1 VLNLPGSVR
10 IFVAR
15 EPTDM
20 RKGFDGLAA
29 LVRRQ
34 NADVFSGHL
43 FAFISKRRDRI
54 KILVW
59 DNGGFVL
66 YYKRLEKSRFQ
77 LPHCA
82 RDAPCA
88 QLDGAQLSML
98 LDGIDVS
105 KVRRPTKWLPPIL
118 STKGIDMDDR
128 L

>member
-1 VLNLPGSVR
+1 MLNLPSSVR

-34 NADVFSGHL
+34 GGDVFSGHL

-54 KILVW
+54 KILAW
-59 DNGGFVL
+59 ESDGLVL

-77 LPHCA
+77 LP
-82 RDAPCA
+82 RFEQDAQSVQLDSA
-88 QLDGAQLSML
+88 QLAML
-98 LDGIDVS
+98 LDGIDISV
-105 KVRRPTKWLPPIL
+105 VRRPAKWTPPNL
-118 STKGIDMDDR
+118 AQ
-128 L
+128 

>member
-1 VLNLPGSVR
+1 MLSLPSSVR
-10 IFVAR
+10 IFLAR

-34 NADVFSGHL
+34 GGEVFSGHL

-54 KILVW
+54 KILCW

-66 YYKRLEKSRFQ
+66 YYKRLEKSRFPLPRWGQDTEGVQ
-77 LPHCA
+77 L
-82 RDAPCA
+82 DSA
-88 QLDGAQLSML
+88 QLAML

-105 KVRRPTKWLPPIL
+105 VVRRPTKWSPPNL
-118 STKGIDMDDR
+118 
-128 L
+128 

>member
-1 VLNLPGSVR
+1 
-10 IFVAR
+10 
-15 EPTDM
+15 M

-34 NADVFSGHL
+34 GAEVFSGHL

-66 YYKRLEKSRFQ
+66 YYKRLEKGRFRMPRCTEEEASVR
-77 LPHCA
+77 L
-82 RDAPCA
+82 DSA
-88 QLDGAQLSML
+88 QLAML

-105 KVRRPTKWLPPIL
+105 MVRRPEKWSPPNFE
-118 STKGIDMDDR
+118 
-128 L
+128 

>member
-1 VLNLPGSVR
+1 MLSLPSSVR
-10 IFVAR
+10 IFLAR

-34 NADVFSGHL
+34 GGEVFSGHL

-59 DNGGFVL
+59 DDGGFVL

-77 LPHCA
+77 PPRCRDDAHCVQL
-82 RDAPCA
+82 DSA
-88 QLDGAQLSML
+88 QLAML
-98 LDGIDVS
+98 LDGIDLRG
-105 KVRRPTKWLPPIL
+105 VRRPAKWSPPNFERR
-118 STKGIDMDDR
+118 GIDIDDR

>member
-1 VLNLPGSVR
+1 MLSLPSSVR
-10 IFVAR
+10 IFLAR

-34 NADVFSGHL
+34 GGEVFSGHL
-43 FAFISKRRDRI
+43 FAFVSKRRDRI

-77 LPHCA
+77 LPRCGPDAHCVQL
-82 RDAPCA
+82 DSA
-88 QLDGAQLSML
+88 QLAML

-105 KVRRPTKWLPPIL
+105 VVRRPAKWLPPNL
-118 STKGIDMDDR
+118 ERRGIDIGDH